1 MNTTTTQKNLAQEM
15 VDIGVTRYRNK
26 IASAKDRKSEAT
38 ISYGQR
44 LMREA
49 CKPLFTAIVDW
60 QTSIKKIQNKAKFQ
74 KHIAELSNKNLEK
87 IAYLTLKVAL
97 DGLTEVVTFTSLSY
111 RIGRTIEDQLMAEF
125 IVKNMATGEGKILG
139 AKRMAHRGP
148 QGVRKFMRGVLQS
161 SIRDGEIDAWDD
173 WAKRDKIS
181 CGAYL
186 IQLLQKATGLIEY
199 KMIIQPRRK
208 QPTRFVVASQQT
220 LDWVNEYNLDRE
232 LLQPFWLP
240 MLECPKPWDS
250 IWNGG
255 YDIEDAAIPIL
266 PFIKTPDRKW
276 LREKH
281 EIQNVYDAVNYIQ
294 ETPYKINNE
303 ILEVFDW
310 AWENNTLIGLPNKED
325 VPLPPQPERGTLPEE
340 QQKELNKL
348 RKETSQHNNAMQSR
362 RLLIGKIQWL
372 AHKMKDQRMFFPSN
386 VDFRGRVYQIPSFL
400 NYQGPD
406 HCRGL
411 LTFARG
417 VKIKSDEDL
426 KWLAIH
432 GANSFGY
439 DKVTYAKRIKWAE
452 EYTVMA
458 QRIANDPLSN
468 REWADADSPWQ
479 FLAWC
484 KEWAGYHS
492 KDSKNFLSYLP
503 CSMDATNNGLQIL
516 SLLARDEFGAEAT
529 NVMPTDTPA
538 DIYGVVAEQVK
549 LALTNDAELNKPFA
563 YHWLKFG
570 VDRDCTKRPVMCYS
584 YGLTSYSN
592 RQYIADWYLE
602 LTKNGK
608 GTPFI
613 RSERYQA
620 IQYLA
625 DLVWNAI
632 EQVLTK
638 PKEIMAWFQDIAKIT
653 ARDKNFLQWTS
664 PSGFQIRQDYKKTQ
678 AKRIKTWLN
687 GEGKYLKFYDEIDA
701 MDISRQSNGASPN
714 IVHSLDAAALHE
726 TVKRC
731 KEQHNIHDF
740 AMIHDSYGTHST
752 NCEVMGKVLRE
763 VFVDIFSENFLANFR
778 DEIQSLNPSVEL
790 PSVPALGNLDVSSLL
805 KSEYFFS

>member
-1 MNTTTTQKNLAQEM
+1 MNTAQKNLSQEM

-26 IASAKDRKSEAT
+26 VSQAKARKSEAT
-38 ISYGQR
+38 VSYGQR

-49 CKPLFTAIVDW
+49 CKPLYVAIVDW
-60 QTSIKKIQNKAKFQ
+60 HKSISKIQNKAKYQ
-74 KHIAELSNKNLEK
+74 KHLAELTPKHLERV
-87 IAYLTLKVAL
+87 AYLTLKVAL
-97 DGLTEVVTFTSLSY
+97 DGLTESVTFTSLSY
-111 RIGRTIEDQLMAEF
+111 RIGRTIEDQLMADF
-125 IVKNMATGEGKILG
+125 IVKGMTTGEGKILG

-148 QGVRKFMRGVLQS
+148 QVVRKFMRGVLQS
-161 SIRDGEIDAWDD
+161 SIRAGEIEAWDD

-186 IQLLQKATGLIEY
+186 IQLLHKTTGLIDY

-208 QPTRFVVASQQT
+208 QPTRFVVASEST
-220 LDWVNEYNLDRE
+220 LDWVNGYNLDRE
-232 LLQPFWLP
+232 LLEPFWLP
-240 MLECPKPWDS
+240 MLECPKPWQG
-250 IWNGG
+250 IWDGG
-255 YDIEDAAIPIL
+255 YDIKDAAIPVL

-276 LREKH
+276 LRSLDNLDN
-281 EIQNVYDAVNYIQ
+281 IFDAVNYIQ

-303 ILEVFDW
+303 VLEVFDW
-310 AWENNTLIGLPNKED
+310 AWENNTMIGLPNKED
-325 VPLPPQPERGTLPEE
+325 VPLPPQVPKDSLPEDE
-340 QQKELNKL
+340 QKELNKL
-348 RKETSQHNNAMQSR
+348 RKETSQHNNAMQSK

-372 AHKMKDQRMFFPSN
+372 AHKMKDERMFFPSN

-411 LTFARG
+411 LTFHRG
-417 VKIKSDEDL
+417 VKIKSEDDL

-439 DKVTYAKRIKWAE
+439 DKVTYKQRMEWAE
-452 EYTVMA
+452 AYTSTA
-458 QRIANDPLSN
+458 IKIAKDPYGN
-468 REWADADSPWQ
+468 REWAEADSPWQ

-484 KEWAGYHS
+484 KEWAAYHGR
-492 KDSKNFLSYLP
+492 DSKNFLSYLP

-516 SLLARDEFGAEAT
+516 SLLARDEYGAAAT
-529 NVMPTDTPA
+529 NVTPTETPA
-538 DIYGVVAEQVK
+538 DIYGVVADNVL
-549 LALTNDAELNKPFA
+549 LALKNEAELNKPFA

-570 VDRDCTKRPVMCYS
+570 IDRNCTKRSVMCYS

-602 LTKNGK
+602 LTKSGK
-608 GTPFI
+608 YTPFI

-625 DLVWNAI
+625 DIVWQAI

-638 PKEIMAWFQDIAKIT
+638 PKEVMAWFQDIAKLT
-653 ARDKNFLQWTS
+653 ARNNTFLEWTS
-664 PSGFQIRQDYKKTQ
+664 PSGLKVRQDYKKTQ
-678 AKRIKTWLN
+678 AKRIKTWLH
-687 GEGKYLKFYDEIDA
+687 GEGKHLKFYDEIDA
-701 MDISRQSNGASPN
+701 MDVARQSNGASPN

-726 TVKRC
+726 TVRRC
-731 KEQHNIHDF
+731 KEQHDIHDF

-752 NCEVMGKVLRE
+752 NCETMGKVLRE

-778 DEIQSLNPSVEL
+778 DEIQSLHQDIEL
-790 PSVPALGNLDVSSLL
+790 PSVPLIGNLDVSSLL